1 MLSYNTPIKKHKRRN
16 AEVWSSLIRNYEQS
30 GQSIKEFCEV
40 HQVNPISLKNWK
52 YKFKRQQ
59 RETAAV
65 NNVVNFA
72 PVKIADEL
80 KPSGNSKIKIELRS
94 NIKIIVPN
102 NFDDQQ
108 LLHLVNLL
116 Q

>member
-1 MLSYNTPIKKHKRRN
+1 MLNYNTPIKKHKRRN
-16 AEVWSSLIRNYEQS
+16 AEVWLGLVRDYEQS
-30 GQSIKEFCEV
+30 GQSIKEFCEA
-40 HQVNPISLKNWK
+40 HQVNAVSLKNWK

-59 RETAAV
+59 RETATI

-72 PVKIADEL
+72 PVKIDDEL
-80 KPSGNSKIKIELRS
+80 KSIGNSKIKIELRS

-108 LLHLVNLL
+108 LLRLVNLL